1 MSRGARLSIALL
13 VLGLCCQS
21 AQSEEIE
28 QQPTMITF
36 SAGDLDG
43 KPRVKVA
50 FGDIVLLT
58 DSASLLDSAGRR
70 TDLRLR
76 GRELE
81 VQDDEDEAPRISTEV
96 AVKVWDKPEK
106 DDRRTKA
113 SFSVKSFD
121 GRATLKIVV
130 GDITLHTKSAIV
142 VRPNR
147 KQVAIGLQGNDVQF
161 RSADSITTGNKLQIG
176 IWGDSFRSLSA
187 SELLESSN
195 PK

>member
-50 FGDIVLLT
+50 FGDIMLVT
-58 DSASLLDSAGRR
+58 DSASFLDSAGRR

-130 GDITLHTKSAIV
+130 GDITLHTKSVVV
-142 VRPNR
+142 VRPNG

-161 RSADSITTGNKLQIG
+161 RSGDSITTGNKLQIG
-176 IWGDSFRSLSA
+176 IWGDSFRSVSA
-187 SELLESSN
+187 SELLESPN